1 MFIMG
6 NFIYYKGNRTM
17 SEKNKIKYLNNDE
30 KQAVQFADK
39 LFAKYKNAYPEL
51 DENILRAKLSKK
63 IISRYANKAG
73 TSAVLICLTSLIPAV
88 GTYFSSIGGAFTEGI
103 FVFRKQNKNLMISL
117 ARINNYECDND
128 EYKEIE
134 SSSFVFLASIGL
146 IINFFLRL
154 ADLIPVYGQIFVL
167 VIGMP
172 LCFFINK
179 FIVSKFGEL
188 VLKEF
193 TLNLE

>member
-1 MFIMG
+1 M
-6 NFIYYKGNRTM
+6 NM
-17 SEKNKIKYLNNDE
+17 SERNTIKNLNNDE
-30 KQAVQFADK
+30 KHAVEFADK
-39 LFAKYKNAYPEL
+39 LFEKYKKAYPEL
-51 DENILRAKLSKK
+51 DEKILRAKLSKK

-88 GTYFSSIGGAFTEGI
+88 GSYFSSIGGAFTEGI
-103 FVFRKQNKNLMISL
+103 FVFKKKNKNLMISL
-117 ARINNYECDND
+117 ARINNYECDKN

-146 IINFFLRL
+146 IINFFVRL

-167 VIGMP
+167 AVGMP